1 MTKGRSKE
9 PRSLARGRAA
19 HGERTGSAA
28 GGPGPGKVLG
38 AYCLLFV
45 QKQTFSADLGLQP
58 HTHGQTYASEFHLE
72 ARASPEKVTV

>member
-1 MTKGRSKE
+1 MTKGRSTE
-9 PRSLARGRAA
+9 PQSLARGRAA

-45 QKQTFSADLGLQP
+45 QKRLSLQTLAFSLTLTDKHTPQSFTWKLEP
-58 HTHGQTYASEFHLE
+58 H
-72 ARASPEKVTV
+72 RRK